1 MKIIQIVL
9 NNEIL
14 YKKFDYLLPD
24 SMNIVLGSRVIVYI
38 KNKEYI
44 GIVINI
50 KHSTNISQNKLKYL
64 KESLDKHSLFNTS
77 IWNMANKI
85 AVYYQYSIGVILFQ
99 ILPIYLR
106 EKVYSQYIFYN
117 LYWVL
122 NKKLLNNNLK
132 KIKSLKKIMAL
143 NILKKIKINY
153 EKISY
158 YGLTNSIMISL
169 QKKNF
174 CFLQKKN
181 NQLPIIDKKKT
192 FCNSKIF
199 INKNNILNKFYNKIN
214 IFITWIISGSL
225 VFFENIDLY
234 LNIIRIILYKK
245 KQILILVPRIYYILY
260 IYKFL
265 LKKLNVSI
273 YLLNSETSNKENFF
287 IWKNTKNGNIPII
300 IGTSYAILTSFL
312 NLGLIIVNEEH
323 DTAYKQINKCRYNA
337 RDIAILRAK
346 TENIPIIL
354 GSTTLSLETLNNI
367 NIGKYKFLSDKY
379 INILY
384 NKYYYFNLI
393 NINNK
398 KYKNVFSNI
407 LLKKI
412 QKHLNNK
419 NNIMLC
425 VNDIGQINTI
435 LCKICYYIFQCSFC
449 KNNYIFYKKKKKL
462 YCSFCKNTILM
473 IKYCLN
479 CKSRFI
485 SVIFIEIAQIM
496 HYLNKIFPSILIIYV
511 NKNSILEYEKK
522 IDNKSIIFINSPFFI
537 QNKFNIL
544 NINLIVFLKIDN
556 IFFTKNF
563 RYMEYFS
570 QYFFR
575 ILKNNLEIYK
585 KKEIIIQTNYT
596 QHKFFDKLIN
606 DSGYYNLAKFLL
618 KERKLMLLP
627 PFSSHVILIAES
639 YNINYIIIFLNKL
652 KDIYLN
658 KYINDKNFF
667 IMGPINLLENKKIIR
682 FRKQIILQHLSRN
695 VLHYIIK
702 NIMQIVKKI
711 IYFNK
716 IKFIIDV
723 DPIEY

>member
-24 SMNIVLGSRVIVYI
+24 SMNVVLGSRVIVYI

-50 KHSTNISQNKLKYL
+50 KNNTNITQNKLKSL
-64 KESLDKHSLFNTS
+64 KEILDIQSLFNTS
-77 IWNMANKI
+77 IWSIANKI

-99 ILPIYLR
+99 ALPIYLR
-106 EKVYSQYIFYN
+106 EKVYSKYIFYN

-122 NKKLLNNNLK
+122 NKKLLNNNFK
-132 KIKSLKKIMAL
+132 KIKSLKQIIAL

-169 QKKNF
+169 QKKNL
-174 CFLQKKN
+174 CFLQKKKYYSSTIN
-181 NQLPIIDKKKT
+181 KQNI
-192 FCNSKIF
+192 FYNSKIF
-199 INKNNILNKFYNKIN
+199 IKKNDILNKFYNKIN

-225 VFFENIDLY
+225 IFFENIDLY

-245 KQILILVPRIYYILY
+245 KQVLILVPRIYYIIY

-300 IGTSYAILTSFL
+300 IGTSCSILTSFL

-323 DTAYKQINKCRYNA
+323 DIAYKQINKCRYNT
-337 RDIAILRAK
+337 RDIAVLRAK

-354 GSTTLSLETLNNI
+354 GSATLSLETLNNI

-384 NKYYYFNLI
+384 NKYYNFNLI
-393 NINNK
+393 NINNEK
-398 KYKNVFSNI
+398 FKNIFSNV

-412 QKHLNNK
+412 QKNLNNK

-425 VNDIGQINTI
+425 INNIGQVNTI
-435 LCKICYYIFQCSFC
+435 LCNICYYIAKCSFC

-479 CKSRFI
+479 CNSHSI
-485 SVIFIEIAQIM
+485 SVIIIEIAQIM
-496 HYLNKIFPSILIIYV
+496 HYLNKIFPSILIRYV
-511 NKNSILEYEKK
+511 DKNNILEY
-522 IDNKSIIFINSPFFI
+522 DNKTYNKSVIIINSPFFI
-537 QNKFNIL
+537 QNRYSIL
-544 NINLIVFLKIDN
+544 NITLIAFINIDD
-556 IFFTKNF
+556 IFFSKNF
-563 RYMEYFS
+563 RDMEYFS

-575 ILKNNLEIYK
+575 ILKNNLKIYK
-585 KKEIIIQTNYT
+585 KKEIIIQTNYI

-606 DSGYYNLAKFLL
+606 YSGYYNLAKFLL

-627 PFSSHVILIAES
+627 PFSNHVILIAES
-639 YNINYIIIFLNKL
+639 YNINYIRIFLNKL
-652 KDIYLN
+652 KDIFLN

-667 IMGPINLLENKKIIR
+667 IMGPMNLLKNKKTIL

-695 VLHYIIK
+695 HLHYIIK
-702 NIMQIVKKI
+702 NIMKIAKKI
-711 IYFNK
+711 INFNK